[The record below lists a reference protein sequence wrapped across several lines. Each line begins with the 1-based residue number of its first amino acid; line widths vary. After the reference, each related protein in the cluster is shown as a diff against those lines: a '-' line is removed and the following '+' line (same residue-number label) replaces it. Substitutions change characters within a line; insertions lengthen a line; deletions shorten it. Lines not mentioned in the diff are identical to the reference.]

1 MDALPPNDPNR
12 NNPQRDNLSKSAASS
27 AKTVDV
33 VTRSRQSTPT
43 NRPRLNE
50 RGEMDVFL
58 GGGNLGDDIMIAAII
73 FVGAAAWILREVCV
87 CR

>member
-12 NNPQRDNLSKSAASS
+12 HNAPNNNHNKSVSSKN
-27 AKTVDV
+27 VE
-33 VTRSRQSTPT
+33 VTTTRGQAMST

-58 GGGNLGDDIMIAAII
+58 GGGNLGDDIMVAAM
-73 FVGAAAWILREVCV
+73 VLMGAVAWILREVCV

>member
-1 MDALPPNDPNR
+1 MDALPPNDPNHH
-12 NNPQRDNLSKSAASS
+12 NNDHNKNSAIPKNVGSTRDG
-27 AKTVDV
+27 
-33 VTRSRQSTPT
+33 QMSTH

-58 GGGNLGDDIMIAAII
+58 GGGNLGDDIMVATMV
-73 FVGAAAWILREVCV
+73 FVGAVAWILREVCV

>member
-12 NNPQRDNLSKSAASS
+12 NSPNNNNAGSPP
-27 AKTVDV
+27 KTVE
-33 VTRSRQSTPT
+33 VTRAQQRRTSST

-58 GGGNLGDDIMIAAII
+58 GGGNLGDDVMIAVLV